1 MYSGFSVARKKLGT
15 TYRKTIGVYN
25 YKIGHQKYHKEPG
38 AVDLHTVE
46 TLKKVFTRLKRLDWH
61 LVVVAEI
68 KKYAKRQPQSDGTF
82 CWK

>member
-25 YKIGHQKYHKEPG
+25 YKIAHQKYHKEPG

-46 TLKKVFTRLKRLDWH
+46 TLKKVFREIEQIRLGPCNR
-61 LVVVAEI
+61 
-68 KKYAKRQPQSDGTF
+68 
-82 CWK
+82 CWN